1 MTTPDA
7 LTTGSTPER
16 ASIINLIEQLQAS
29 CSRKM
34 DGQWS
39 AYLCAVCYG
48 VVAALEGRQYFLVYC
63 GVLTVVFL
71 LQSASEKR
79 TRKQIDLLV
88 ELVRELDKKS

>member
-1 MTTPDA
+1 
-7 LTTGSTPER
+7 
-16 ASIINLIEQLQAS
+16 
-29 CSRKM
+29 
-34 DGQWS
+34 
-39 AYLCAVCYG
+39 
-48 VVAALEGRQYFLVYC
+48 LVYC